1 MINRTHYKAF
11 KFMIH
16 AVCFVWTTL
25 MLAIA
30 TVCILIF
37 EYFTGLSLHPV
48 VTLILYAVV
57 GLIAAKL
64 PSEAYI
70 ARDFGYACGMLGL
83 KDQIDYD
90 DLKDYF
96 GD

>member
-1 MINRTHYKAF
+1 MINRKHYKVF
-11 KFMIH
+11 KLGIC
-16 AVCFVWTTL
+16 VGCYIWTAL

-48 VTLILYAVV
+48 VTLILYTVV
-57 GLIAAKL
+57 GIAAAKL

-70 ARDFGYACGMLGL
+70 AHDFGYICGKLGL
-83 KDQIDYD
+83 KDQIDYE

-96 GD
+96 GG